1 MTLNHWEWQL
11 FVEKGRVSSQMN
23 FELKVKMISLRSEWD
38 PARNT
43 IHADFFFNHTRA
55 MLSEVIFYY
64 WTTHEEEPILK

>member
-1 MTLNHWEWQL
+1 
-11 FVEKGRVSSQMN
+11 MN

-64 WTTHEEEPILK
+64 WTTHEDEPILK